1 MYLIMGM
8 AWIFLLFSWLN
19 INGLFY
25 AHIVVNLLQAIL
37 IFYVCVV
44 RQSHVTFL
52 LRKSCCYAEP
62 VPTGEWGDE
71 MTHMNGGNY

>member
-1 MYLIMGM
+1 MTISWL
-8 AWIFLLFSWLN
+8 FLLLSWLN
-19 INGLFY
+19 FDGLLY

-37 IFYVCVV
+37 VFYVCVV
-44 RQSHVTFL
+44 RQSHVMFL

-71 MTHMNGGNY
+71 MTQMNGGNY